1 MKKVLSMMMV
11 IAMVAALLTVS
22 VFAKEPEGSAT
33 FSKICDEVEGTD
45 ILMATTNAPGDVTFE
60 VAAAEDQAGADKAA
74 ELASEA
80 GAEIQKSMN
89 PFTLKPSKNGNF
101 VVNVTI
107 KVPAEFIGSYLGI
120 LVTEEG
126 KEPVLDQSVKIT
138 DTKTTFTLSKFGTV
152 SPIVTDKQLPSAGSP
167 STGNAVLPV
176 VLGIVAVTAIG
187 GVVFSRKRLA
197 A

>member
-138 DTKTTFTLSKFGTV
+138 DTKVTFTLSKFGTV
-152 SPIVTDKQLPSAGSP
+152 SPIATDKQLPTAASP

-176 VLGIVAVTAIG
+176 ILGIVAFAAVG
-187 GVVFSRKRLA
+187 GVVLSRKRLA